1 MWDTLM
7 NLFDNVVDDEMRNA
21 IGTNAFASAQTAL
34 EIGYKIDNVFMVKS
48 AGLGFLD
55 TDKTSPYP
63 WMMAACAV
71 TPGAMPLCLT
81 FFTFIWIE
89 CSRDIYGIGTCM
101 GG

>member
-1 MWDTLM
+1 MWDIFM
-7 NLFDNVVDDEMRNA
+7 SLFDNTVN
-21 IGTNAFASAQTAL
+21 NNASAFVVAQSAL
-34 EIGYKIDNVFMVKS
+34 EKGLIIDNIFMVKE
-48 AGLGFLD
+48 AGFGFLS

-81 FFTFIWIE
+81 FFTFTWIE
-89 CSRDIYGIGTCM
+89 CSRAIYGVYGCM

>member
-1 MWDTLM
+1 MS
-7 NLFDNVVDDEMRNA
+7 LFDNTISNNVS
-21 IGTNAFASAQTAL
+21 ASVAAQAAL
-34 EIGYKIDNVFMVKS
+34 EKGLIIDNIFMLKE
-48 AGLGFLD
+48 AGFGFLS

-89 CSRDIYGIGTCM
+89 CSRDIYGIATCM

>member
-1 MWDTLM
+1 MWDIFM
-7 NLFDNVVDDEMRNA
+7 SLFDNTVN
-21 IGTNAFASAQTAL
+21 NNASAFVVAQSAL
-34 EIGYKIDNVFMVKS
+34 EKGLIIDNIFMVKE
-48 AGLGFLD
+48 AGFGFLS

-89 CSRDIYGIGTCM
+89 CSRDIYGIATCM